1 MPLPTAPLSALQ
13 APALPHG
20 ADPAPAW
27 RRPALTLLCAA
38 ALLGAGCSTT
48 NPDVVQRGDA
58 QRLSTVTDAVVLSVR
73 DVVVDG
79 SQSGIGATAGGIA
92 GGIAGSSVGGRREAA
107 IVGVLGAVVG
117 GVVGNAV
124 ERTAT
129 REEGQEIIVQLANG
143 DRRALVQAK
152 GDDRLAPG
160 DAVVLVASGGKV
172 RLVRAPA
179 APAGTA
185 APVEPTPTAARP

>member
-1 MPLPTAPLSALQ
+1 MTLPTALR
-13 APALPHG
+13 APQ
-20 ADPAPAW
+20 DPCAPAW
-27 RRPALTLLCAA
+27 RLPALALICAA

-79 SQSGIGATAGGIA
+79 SQSGIGAAAGGIA
-92 GGIAGSSVGGRREAA
+92 GGVAGGSVGGRREGM

-124 ERTAT
+124 ERAAT
-129 REEGQEIIVQLANG
+129 REEAQEIIVQLPNG

-152 GDDRLAPG
+152 GEGKLAPG

-172 RLVRAPA
+172 RVTRAPTVAVPPPAAGAPVAPA
-179 APAGTA
+179 A
-185 APVEPTPTAARP
+185 RP